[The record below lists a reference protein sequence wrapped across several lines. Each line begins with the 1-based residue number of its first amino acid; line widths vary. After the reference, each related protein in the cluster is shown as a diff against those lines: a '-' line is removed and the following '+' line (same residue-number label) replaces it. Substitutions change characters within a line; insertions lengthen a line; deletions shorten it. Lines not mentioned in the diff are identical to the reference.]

1 MTELNKT
8 TGYIFCLLFVFEAG
22 SLFAKDICEENSTQ
36 QRNECM
42 RGYSKAA
49 DQALNFEYKALKN
62 KISTSFPADDP
73 DLPSLLKSITETQRA
88 WVKYRDLNCN
98 VESWVGG
105 DATLAHEI
113 LTNKCIGRMSYVRAQ
128 ELHEIAKEY

>member
-1 MTELNKT
+1 MNRKV
-8 TGYIFCLLFVFEAG
+8 GYIFCLLIFIETG
-22 SLFAKDICEENSTQ
+22 YLSAKDICEENTTQ

-62 KISTSFPADDP
+62 KISTSFPADDL
-73 DLPSLLKSITETQRA
+73 DLPPLLKSITEAQRA

-105 DATLAHEI
+105 DATPENEM
-113 LTNKCIGRMSYVRAQ
+113 LTNKCVGRMSYVRAQ